1 MLNVIACPSCHTEI
15 EITEA
20 LQSQITT
27 DLRRQLDIETK
38 ANEAKL
44 KQAQADL
51 AAKSAKLDADR
62 NALKAS
68 IEAGVAAERSKIT
81 SKAKA
86 IARKEAAAEL
96 ELEMKDQS
104 EQLADVQSKLKKA
117 RENELAIRKRER
129 ELEEQAEEL
138 KLAAAREV
146 HTQREAIRS
155 SAMKQFTEEHQ
166 LKDAEVQKLVSD
178 LRNQIGELKRK
189 AEQGSIQT
197 QGEVQELALESMLES
212 SFPKDSIEP
221 VGKGVS
227 GADCKQVVRCASG
240 TTNGSI
246 LWESKR
252 TKAFSKSW
260 LSKLRDDQRTA
271 RASVAVIV
279 SQAMPDGVETFA
291 QINGIWVCSWQ
302 CAKGLA
308 MALRS
313 GLIEVGKSQI
323 AAQGRVE
330 KMELVYNYLAGAEFT
345 RYVEGIVESFVEM
358 ESDLAKDKRAAKT
371 GFNRREK
378 QIERLVANTAGLY
391 GDLQGI
397 VGASL
402 PAVEG
407 LSMPLIES
415 DKVVK
420 PTSTVS

>member
-1 MLNVIACPSCHTEI
+1 MSNLISCPSCRTEI

-20 LQSQITT
+20 LETQLTTQIRSKM
-27 DLRRQLDIETK
+27 DGELK
-38 ANEAKL
+38 A
-44 KQAQADL
+44 KQAEIKIAHSQLADQRQSLADEQA
-51 AAKSAKLDADR
+51 AFATKV
-62 NALKAS
+62 KAG
-68 IEAGVAAERSKIT
+68 IAAERSKILAE
-81 SKAKA
+81 AKKSA
-86 IARKEAAAEL
+86 SESLA
-96 ELEMKDQS
+96 LEMKDQAA
-104 EQLADVQSKLKKA
+104 QLTELQAKLSTA
-117 RENELAIRKRER
+117 RQNELELRKKER
-129 ELEEQAEEL
+129 DLESKTEEL
-138 KLAAAREV
+138 KLTVARKLDAERIKI
-146 HTQREAIRS
+146 REA
-155 SAMKQFTEEHQ
+155 AMKQFADEHQ
-166 LKDAEVQKLVSD
+166 LKDAESSKVIAD
-178 LRNQIGELKRK
+178 MRRQIDDLKRR
-189 AEQGSIQT
+189 AEQGSMQI
-197 QGEVQELALESMLES
+197 QGEVQEIALEELLEAA
-212 SFPKDSIEP
+212 FPSDSIEP

-227 GADCKQVVRCASG
+227 GADCKQIVRSHHG
-240 TTNGSI
+240 VTSGSI

-252 TKAFSKSW
+252 TKAFSKAW
-260 LSKLRDDQRTA
+260 LGKLRDDKRSA

-279 SQAMPDGVETFA
+279 TQAMPDGVDTFA

-330 KMELVYNYLAGAEFT
+330 KMELVYNYLSGTEFT
-345 RYVEGIVESFVEM
+345 RFVEGIVESFVEM

-415 DKVVK
+415 SQVVEPASKV
-420 PTSTVS
+420 S